1 MENSKF
7 LINDFY
13 LDGIISKRTR
23 NCLLQANIK
32 NISQLMNLNEL
43 EIDSLP
49 RIGVKSKGEITYL
62 LEVSKSLNKESKI
75 IATEEIKSKFAEQ
88 ILKLR
93 NFSLME
99 LNFSTRTRNCL
110 VKNDINSLY
119 DLISLNLSDIK
130 RIEDFGAV
138 SLKEIKNFLKKN
150 NLSLG
155 YNIDQIESKA
165 NKFSYKSDFP
175 QEILNFDLKY
185 VPSKPKLSEK
195 HKNITDSWNS
205 GNFTLE
211 DLGKKYGL
219 TRERIRQILTSSK
232 RKGFEVLN
240 PQEVSILRKENNFQ
254 KLYQSLKK
262 VYIDLYNEDLSP
274 SQISKKLSLSSYLSN
289 DIEKRLIKEGL
300 IQKIYFRKSKVG
312 LSDEERR
319 LRWIKIRNFRKENK
333 TLDEIAMLMN
343 LSKPSIANT
352 IRDMKDAGWEVPNSR
367 DDDQYITVRLSS
379 EEFELRKAYILE
391 GTLNGKSRKQLG
403 EELGLDA
410 GMISRFIA
418 KHLQDYL

>member
-32 NISQLMNLNEL
+32 NISQLMNLNEA

-75 IATEEIKSKFAEQ
+75 IATEDIKSKFAEQ

-99 LNFSTRTRNCL
+99 LNFPTRTRNCL

-155 YNIDQIESKA
+155 YNIDQIAAKA

-219 TRERIRQILTSSK
+219 TRERIRQILASSK

-274 SQISKKLSLSSYLSN
+274 SQISKKLSISSYLSN

-312 LSDEERR
+312 LSDEEKR
-319 LRWIKIRNFRKENK
+319 LRWKKIRNFRKENK

-367 DDDQYITVRLSS
+367 DDDQYIKVRLSS

-410 GMISRFIA
+410 GMISRFIS